1 MHIGHTITAYF
12 LFRLKCS
19 GVGPHSNWCGDKKKI
34 QETLCNKSEH
44 HWELAS
50 WNIWGVWSICI
61 ENLFTGPQSGSSPSP
76 RPRAAPWHGDILKL
90 TPDTRY
96 PPRQPPAAIYTN
108 FDNFNT
114 EPSGIIKTPEPSAP
128 TNGGWIIG
136 PSIQTTNSQCS
147 ENFKNDV
154 LSILG
159 CSLPK
164 VHCLELSMRWR
175 GGCQWVWW
183 WYSVNRYRTYMEN
196 VDTNICH
203 SKLSYPVQ

>member
-1 MHIGHTITAYF
+1 MLATP
-12 LFRLKCS
+12 RDLKC
-19 GVGPHSNWCGDKKKI
+19 VKYLHWKFVHWPTVRKF
-34 QETLCNKSEH
+34 TL
-44 HWELAS
+44 
-50 WNIWGVWSICI
+50 
-61 ENLFTGPQSGSSPSP
+61 T

-114 EPSGIIKTPEPSAP
+114 EPSGIIKTPEPSAL
-128 TNGGWIIG
+128 TNEEWITG
-136 PSIQTTNSQCS
+136 RSIQTTNSQCS

-175 GGCQWVWW
+175 GGCQWVCCGGTQWTDSGHTW
-183 WYSVNRYRTYMEN
+183 KM
-196 VDTNICH
+196 
-203 SKLSYPVQ
+203 